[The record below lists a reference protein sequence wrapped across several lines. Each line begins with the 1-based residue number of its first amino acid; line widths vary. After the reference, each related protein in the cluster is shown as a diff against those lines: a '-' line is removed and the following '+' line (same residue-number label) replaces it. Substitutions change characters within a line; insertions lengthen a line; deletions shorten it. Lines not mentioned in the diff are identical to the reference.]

1 MIISRTPFRISF
13 FGGGTDYPQWYKKN
27 KGSVISTTINKF
39 SYINVRYLPP
49 FFKYKYCIR
58 YFKREEKEN
67 INQIEHPSV
76 RETFKYFKINEGIE
90 MVHNAD
96 LPALSGLGSSST
108 FTVGLVKAI
117 SALNG
122 KMLTKKELANYAI
135 EIEQNKIKEN
145 VGSQD
150 QTAAAFG
157 GLNRIDFMGSKTS
170 FVVNPIILDKSYEK
184 KFEENLI
191 LIFTGQSRRGE
202 LIAKDQISKI
212 RDKKDQYK
220 KMYDLVNEADYI
232 LKNRKNLDG
241 LGELLN
247 YQWKLKKTFS
257 DKITNPEI
265 DKIYSMAIKAG
276 AIGGKLLG
284 AGNGGFMLFYARK
297 KDHKKIINRLK
308 GYLHVPFY
316 FDNTGCQIVYYSK
329 Y

>member
-1 MIISRTPFRISF
+1 
-13 FGGGTDYPQWYKKN
+13 
-27 KGSVISTTINKF
+27 
-39 SYINVRYLPP
+39 
-49 FFKYKYCIR
+49 
-58 YFKREEKEN
+58 
-67 INQIEHPSV
+67 
-76 RETFKYFKINEGIE
+76 

-212 RDKKDQYK
+212 KDKIDQYK

-308 GYLHVPFY
+308 EYLHVPFY

>member
-170 FVVNPIILDKSYEK
+170 FVVNPIILDKNYEK

-212 RDKKDQYK
+212 KDKIDQYK

-308 GYLHVPFY
+308 EYLHVPFY

>member
-58 YFKREEKEN
+58 YFKREEKKN

-212 RDKKDQYK
+212 KDKIDQYK

-308 GYLHVPFY
+308 EYLHVPFY

>member
-212 RDKKDQYK
+212 KDKKDQYK

-308 GYLHVPFY
+308 EYLHVPFY

>member
-122 KMLTKKELANYAI
+122 KMLTKKELANFAI

-212 RDKKDQYK
+212 KDKIDQYK

-247 YQWKLKKTFS
+247 FQWKLKKTFS

-308 GYLHVPFY
+308 EYLHVPFY

>member
-13 FGGGTDYPQWYKKN
+13 FGGGTDFPQWSRKN

-58 YFKREEKEN
+58 YFKREEKEKV
-67 INQIEHPSV
+67 NQIEHPSV
-76 RETFKYFKINEGIE
+76 RETFKYFKVNDGIE

-117 SALNG
+117 SGLKG

-135 EIEQNKIKEN
+135 EIEQNRIKEN

-170 FVVNPIILDKSYEK
+170 FVVNPIILEKNYEK
-184 KFEENLI
+184 KLEENLI

-202 LIAKDQISKI
+202 LITQDQISKI
-212 RDKKDQYK
+212 KDKTKQYE

-232 LKNRKNLDG
+232 LKNAKNLDG
-241 LGELLN
+241 FGELLN
-247 YQWKLKKTFS
+247 YQWKIKKTFS
-257 DKITNPEI
+257 DKITNLEI
-265 DKIYSMAIKAG
+265 DKIYDKAIKAG

-297 KDHKKIINRLK
+297 KDHKKIINKLK
-308 GYLHVPFY
+308 DYLHVPFY

-329 Y
+329 F